1 MRPLA
6 DIKQDL
12 AANAEALALD
22 LFGQPTSKTSQQW
35 RWGRKGSIV
44 FNVRGRWAGRFRDWE
59 TDEGGSALDAI
70 MFAHGYW
77 RLTDSVIWAQEWL
90 GETDEGV
97 TTRRLAIPSRRPI
110 VFDVDAEEI
119 ARRDRAIQLWKEAV
133 SIDGTASEKYL
144 NSRGI
149 YGPWPDAVRHHAGSC
164 ALIAA
169 STAPD
174 GNITAIQ
181 RVFLNEDGKAKLE
194 DGQKI
199 KRSFGPRYK
208 GAVRLS
214 GDDRALCLAEGPE
227 TGLSIWTATGL
238 ETWVGL
244 GQVAGISLE
253 TVPLDRIIVVC
264 RDDDPRMA
272 PSKKKLKD
280 TVRKWRSEGRTVLEV
295 LPHERSR
302 GDKGDFND
310 TLQLFG
316 PEAIRDRI
324 EAVLSP
330 PSDPDGGEPLPW
342 ARKQLAEEMERAV
355 DQLWA
360 ATFDNETPPALA
372 LKVSLGVGKTHE
384 AIKQAV
390 RHVELGRGNV
400 VMAVPTHK
408 LGGEIIERVRRAA
421 PAGIEVASWRGRE
434 ALDPEAD
441 GEQMCRDLDA
451 VKDVQLVGGD
461 PQKLVC
467 ISGDKRCAFADV
479 CGYQRQRQQRGQI
492 WIVTHQALFT
502 QKPEAIPT
510 PSLVIIDESFHG
522 AGLGGTSGHPV
533 IVTDHQIKRAPTVA
547 NAFKS
552 ADLMAELMPARQKL
566 AAIIEAQELGP
577 LSRQAVIDSGLTESE
592 CIAAGAQ
599 EWQRLLDLDVWPGM
613 SPSLRQK
620 AIKAAQEN
628 AEIPRMARMW
638 RLLAEL
644 IRSDDIEH
652 SGRLRIAEKT
662 DEGATYKGLQ
672 LLWHEEIRKGW
683 KAPTLHIDATM
694 RLDLVRPFLPS
705 IQLHASIKAT
715 APHQHLTQYISRT
728 FAKSSLQED
737 YQVDQVWNW
746 CLAKARK
753 SGGKWLVV
761 VQKAVEDSIVERHAV
776 PDFISL
782 AHHNNVAGRDEW
794 KDVTG
799 LIVVGRTQPPV
810 EAVAKAAGALSGR
823 DEQIAVSSDGWYSQ
837 RIQTLTDAAG
847 NTITID
853 ADTAGDGIAEE
864 MRWAICEGQIEQII
878 GRGRGVNR
886 TEENPI
892 EVHVLTNVPLTQKV
906 DHVEEWRKPN
916 IDEQLFAQSG
926 LWLSSAGDMAKAHN
940 NKRQAIRNARQR
952 LDTDSYKELLY
963 GNVSNLRSVTYQV
976 AGPGRA
982 KQIAVFDASIG
993 DIRSVLAE
1001 KLGELAY
1008 CGNVEAL
1015 RPSGYE
1021 PDVQLT
1027 SLTIDDFEPLPSP
1040 LSGIL
1045 TGEMVLKAKR
1055 YMLSACWSQDQMA
1068 SEIGISRPQFTNA
1081 LQQRFGLGPDPTRRL
1096 LALLDTPPPREQL
1109 ALL

>member
-1 MRPLA
+1 MLEPEFFL
-6 DIKQDL
+6 
-12 AANAEALALD
+12 
-22 LFGQPTSKTSQQW
+22 
-35 RWGRKGSIV
+35 
-44 FNVRGRWAGRFRDWE
+44 
-59 TDEGGSALDAI
+59 
-70 MFAHGYW
+70 
-77 RLTDSVIWAQEWL
+77 
-90 GETDEGV
+90 
-97 TTRRLAIPSRRPI
+97 RPI
-110 VFDVDAEEI
+110 YT
-119 ARRDRAIQLWKEAV
+119 
-133 SIDGTASEKYL
+133 S
-144 NSRGI
+144 
-149 YGPWPDAVRHHAGSC
+149 
-164 ALIAA
+164 A
-169 STAPD
+169 STGSVRARLVYS
-174 GNITAIQ
+174 GN
-181 RVFLNEDGKAKLE
+181 
-194 DGQKI
+194 
-199 KRSFGPRYK
+199 
-208 GAVRLS
+208 
-214 GDDRALCLAEGPE
+214 DRALCLAEGPE
-227 TGLSIWTATGL
+227 TGLSVWTATGL

-244 GQVAGISLE
+244 GQVSAISLE

-264 RDDDPRMA
+264 RDDDKRFA
-272 PSKKKLKD
+272 PSRKKLKD

-330 PSDPDGGEPLPW
+330 PSDPDGGMPLPW
-342 ARKQLAEEMERAV
+342 ARKLLAEEMEKAV

-360 ATFDNETPPALA
+360 ATSDDETPPARA

-390 RHVELGRGNV
+390 RQVELGRGNV
-400 VMAVPTHK
+400 VIAVPTHK

-421 PAGIEVASWRGRE
+421 PDGIEVAAWRGRE

-441 GEQMCRDLDA
+441 GEQMCRDIDA
-451 VKDVQLVGGD
+451 VKDVQLVGGN
-461 PQKLVC
+461 PQELVC
-467 ISGDKRCAFADV
+467 VNGDKKCAFADV
-479 CGYQRQRQQRGQI
+479 CGYQRQRQQSGQI

-510 PSLVIIDESFHG
+510 PSLVIIDESFHS
-522 AGLGGTSGHPV
+522 AGIGGTSGHPV
-533 IVTDHQIKRAPTVA
+533 IVTDHQIKRAPTVS
-547 NAFKS
+547 NVFKS

-566 AAIIEAQELGP
+566 AALIEAQELGP
-577 LSRQAVIDSGLTESE
+577 LSRQALIDSGLTEGD

-599 EWQRLLDLDVWPGM
+599 EWQRLVDLNIWPGM
-613 SPSLRQK
+613 PPSQRQK

-628 AEIPRMARMW
+628 SEIPRMARMW

-644 IRSDDIEH
+644 VRRDDIEH

-694 RLDLVRPFLPS
+694 QLDLVRPFLPS
-705 IQLHASIKAT
+705 IQLHASIEAT
-715 APHQHLTQYISRT
+715 APHQHLTQYVSRS

-737 YQVDQVWNW
+737 YQVDQVWHW

-892 EVHVLTNVPLTQKV
+892 EVHVLTNVPLTQRV

-952 LDTDSYKELLY
+952 LDTDSYKDLLY

-982 KQIAVFDASIG
+982 KQIAVFAAAIG
-993 DIRSVLAE
+993 DIRSVLTE

-1021 PDVQLT
+1021 RGD
-1027 SLTIDDFEPLPSP
+1027 
-1040 LSGIL
+1040 
-1045 TGEMVLKAKR
+1045 
-1055 YMLSACWSQDQMA
+1055 
-1068 SEIGISRPQFTNA
+1068 
-1081 LQQRFGLGPDPTRRL
+1081 LGGNMG
-1096 LALLDTPPPREQL
+1096 
-1109 ALL
+1109 